1 MKTNTFTKSLK
12 IMLIIF
18 TERIIRKKN
27 WDETLRVVN
36 SYNMKSSRTSCDK
49 STQISNAG
57 DQNQT
62 SRKSSTLSQ
71 NSRFDSCDDIE
82 SLENT
87 RKISSDSSAQSSC
100 SS

>member
-1 MKTNTFTKSLK
+1 MNTITKSLK

-36 SYNMKSSRTSCDK
+36 SYNMKSSQTLCDK
-49 STQISNAG
+49 STQILNAG